1 MSHIT
6 TEDPATLRL
15 PFKEKLSY
23 GIGDLA
29 SNILLDIGTLY
40 LLKFYT
46 DVLGLPGTYGGIIF
60 LISKFFTAFTD
71 MGTGI
76 MLDSRRKIGPKGK
89 FRPFILYASFPVTL
103 LAIANF
109 VGTPFDVTGK
119 TVMATILFMLYG
131 LFFSMMNCSYG
142 AMVPAITKNPN
153 ERASLAAWRQ
163 GGATLGLLLCTVGFV
178 PVMNL
183 IEGNQQLGYIFAAT
197 LFSLFGMLAAFGIGN
212 MTQIN
217 SIVTSISG
225 TINSFTPI
233 NVNAAN
239 LIIGIIVAAF
249 CALVLLGGLKRIG
262 QVTEKLVPFMAV
274 IYIVSALIIFFAH
287 IGNIGNVLRGIFV
300 GAFTPSA
307 VVGGIAGVTIS
318 AAIKRG
324 VGRGVFSNE
333 AGLGSA
339 PIAHAAA
346 DNDSAVHQ
354 GCFGVFEVFA
364 DTIVICTL
372 TAFAVL
378 MSGTPI
384 EYGQAAGAPL
394 TIAAFS
400 TTFGRAGGV
409 IISVGLTLF
418 ATSTILSWCL
428 YGTRCAEFL
437 FKSTKVIKPYQII
450 FCLVIILGA
459 VTELSLVWD
468 IADTLNGLMA
478 IPNLVGLLGLSPIVI
493 KLTREYFN
501 GVRLGESNRK

>member
-1 MSHIT
+1 MELIVKVNSF
-6 TEDPATLRL
+6 LN
-15 PFKEKLSY
+15 
-23 GIGDLA
+23 GIVMGWPGM
-29 SNILLDIGTLY
+29 ILLVGTGVY
-40 LLKFYT
+40 YT
-46 DVLGLPGTYGGIIF
+46 IRCGGIQFKWFGYIMKNTIGKIF
-60 LISKFFTAFTD
+60 EKKEAGEGAVTPFQAVCTALAATVGTGNIAGVTGAIALGGPGAVFWMWISALFGMCTKFAEVTLAIHFRERNDKGDWVGGPMYYISK
-71 MGTGI
+71 G
-76 MLDSRRKIGPKGK
+76 LGK
-89 FRPFILYASFPVTL
+89 NWKWLGS
-103 LAIANF
+103 
-109 VGTPFDVTGK
+109 
-119 TVMATILFMLYG
+119 LF
-131 LFFSMMNCSYG
+131 
-142 AMVPAITKNPN
+142 A
-153 ERASLAAWRQ
+153 
-163 GGATLGLLLCTVGFV
+163 
-178 PVMNL
+178 
-183 IEGNQQLGYIFAAT
+183 
-197 LFSLFGMLAAFGIGN
+197 LFGMLAAFGIGN

-233 NVNAAN
+233 NVNTAN
-239 LIIGIIVAAF
+239 LIIGIIVAIF
-249 CALVLLGGLKRIG
+249 CGIVLIGGLKRIG

-274 IYIVSALIIFFAH
+274 IYILSALIIFFAH
-287 IGNIGNVLRGIFV
+287 IGNIGNVLRSIFV

-307 VVGGIAGVTIS
+307 VVGGAAGITIS
-318 AAIKRG
+318 AAVKRG

-346 DNDSAVHQ
+346 DTDSAVRQ

-384 EYGQAAGAPL
+384 NFGQAAGADL
-394 TIAAFS
+394 TIAAFG
-400 TTFGRAGGV
+400 TTFGRVGGI

-437 FKSTKVIKPYQII
+437 FKTTKIIKPYQVI

>member
-1 MSHIT
+1 MELIVKVNSF
-6 TEDPATLRL
+6 LN
-15 PFKEKLSY
+15 
-23 GIGDLA
+23 GIVMGWPGM
-29 SNILLDIGTLY
+29 ILLVGTGVY
-40 LLKFYT
+40 YT
-46 DVLGLPGTYGGIIF
+46 IRCGGIQFKWFGYIMKNTIGKIF
-60 LISKFFTAFTD
+60 EKKEAGEGAVTPFQAVCTALAATVGTGNIAGVTGAIALGGPGAVFWMWISALFGMCTKFAEVTLAIHFRERNDKGDWVGGPMYYISK
-71 MGTGI
+71 G
-76 MLDSRRKIGPKGK
+76 LGK
-89 FRPFILYASFPVTL
+89 NWKWLGS
-103 LAIANF
+103 
-109 VGTPFDVTGK
+109 
-119 TVMATILFMLYG
+119 LF
-131 LFFSMMNCSYG
+131 
-142 AMVPAITKNPN
+142 A
-153 ERASLAAWRQ
+153 
-163 GGATLGLLLCTVGFV
+163 
-178 PVMNL
+178 
-183 IEGNQQLGYIFAAT
+183 
-197 LFSLFGMLAAFGIGN
+197 LFGMLAAFGIGN

-233 NVNAAN
+233 NVNTAN
-239 LIIGIIVAAF
+239 LIIGIIVAIF
-249 CALVLLGGLKRIG
+249 CAIVLIGGLKRIG

-274 IYIVSALIIFFAH
+274 IYILSALIIFFAH
-287 IGNIGNVLRGIFV
+287 IGNIGNVLRSIFV

-307 VVGGIAGVTIS
+307 VVGGAAGITIS
-318 AAIKRG
+318 AAVKRG

-346 DNDSAVHQ
+346 DNDSAVRQ

-384 EYGQAAGAPL
+384 NFGQAAGADL
-394 TIAAFS
+394 TIAAFG
-400 TTFGRAGGV
+400 TTFGRVGGI

-437 FKSTKVIKPYQII
+437 FKTTKIIKPYQVI

>member
-1 MSHIT
+1 MEAIKDFFDAAGGYVWGVPMLT
-6 TEDPATLRL
+6 FLVGTGVFLTIRLRL
-15 PFKEKLSY
+15 LQFTTLGFALKQAFTPHAKRADGGDHEGDVSHFGALMTALS
-23 GIGDLA
+23 A
-29 SNILLDIGTLY
+29 TIGTGNIAGVA
-40 LLKFYT
+40 T
-46 DVLGLPGTYGGIIF
+46 AVVAGGPGAVF
-60 LISKFFTAFTD
+60 WMWMTA
-71 MGTGI
+71 
-76 MLDSRRKIGPKGK
+76 
-89 FRPFILYASFPVTL
+89 
-103 LAIANF
+103 
-109 VGTPFDVTGK
+109 
-119 TVMATILFMLYG
+119 
-131 LFFSMMNCSYG
+131 
-142 AMVPAITKNPN
+142 
-153 ERASLAAWRQ
+153 
-163 GGATLGLLLCTVGFV
+163 
-178 PVMNL
+178 
-183 IEGNQQLGYIFAAT
+183 
-197 LFSLFGMLAAFGIGN
+197 LFGMATKYAEGVLAVKYRVTNSKGEMSGGPMYYIERGLGKKWLAVLFAIFGVLASFGIGSSV
-212 MTQIN
+212 QSN
-217 SIVTSISG
+217 SVAQAIHASFSIDTWITGVVLTVFTGLVILGGIRSISKVSSA
-225 TINSFTPI
+225 IVPI
-233 NVNAAN
+233 MAV
-239 LIIGIIVAAF
+239 GYV
-249 CALVLLGGLKRIG
+249 LGGL
-262 QVTEKLVPFMAV
+262 VV
-274 IYIVSALIIFFAH
+274 IALHLDLLFPALQLI
-287 IGNIGNVLRGIFV
+287 LTD
-300 GAFTPSA
+300 AFTGEA
-307 VVGGIAGVTIS
+307 VAGGALGTVIRYGV
-318 AAIKRG
+318 A
-324 VGRGVFSNE
+324 RGVFSNE

>member
-1 MSHIT
+1 MMELIVKVNSF
-6 TEDPATLRL
+6 LN
-15 PFKEKLSY
+15 
-23 GIGDLA
+23 GIVMGWPGM
-29 SNILLDIGTLY
+29 ILLVGTGVY
-40 LLKFYT
+40 YT
-46 DVLGLPGTYGGIIF
+46 FRCGGIQFKWFGYIMKNTIGKIF
-60 LISKFFTAFTD
+60 EKKEAGEGAVTPFQAVCTALAATVGTGNIAGVTGAIALGGPGAVFWMWISALFGMCTKFAEVTLAIHFRERNDKGDWVGGPMYYISK
-71 MGTGI
+71 G
-76 MLDSRRKIGPKGK
+76 LGK
-89 FRPFILYASFPVTL
+89 NWKWLGS
-103 LAIANF
+103 
-109 VGTPFDVTGK
+109 
-119 TVMATILFMLYG
+119 LF
-131 LFFSMMNCSYG
+131 
-142 AMVPAITKNPN
+142 A
-153 ERASLAAWRQ
+153 
-163 GGATLGLLLCTVGFV
+163 
-178 PVMNL
+178 
-183 IEGNQQLGYIFAAT
+183 
-197 LFSLFGMLAAFGIGN
+197 LFGMLAAFGIGN

-233 NVNAAN
+233 NVNTAN
-239 LIIGIIVAAF
+239 LIIGIIVAIF
-249 CALVLLGGLKRIG
+249 CAIVLIGGLKRIG

-274 IYIVSALIIFFAH
+274 IYILSALIIFFAH
-287 IGNIGNVLRGIFV
+287 IGNIGNVLRSIFV

-307 VVGGIAGVTIS
+307 VVGGAAGITIS
-318 AAIKRG
+318 AAVKRG

-346 DNDSAVHQ
+346 DTDSAVRQ

-384 EYGQAAGAPL
+384 NFGQAAGADL
-394 TIAAFS
+394 TIAAFG
-400 TTFGRAGGV
+400 TTFGRVGGI

-437 FKSTKVIKPYQII
+437 FKTTKIIKPYQVI
-450 FCLVIILGA
+450 FCLIIVLGA

-478 IPNLVGLLGLSPIVI
+478 LPNLVGLLALSPIVI